1 MSIIPHQL
9 LRNLREFKYIF
20 PLQHRRAFSLR
31 DLVKISLVP
40 ECAPPA
46 GKLVQDVEERRFRH
60 YHQAL
65 LGKTLAQ
72 YPDQSVGSLLWS
84 VEVFRWV
91 GIHVL

>member
-31 DLVKISLVP
+31 ELVKISLVP

-46 GKLVQDVEERRFRH
+46 GKLVQEVEERQFRH
-60 YHQAL
+60 YHQVL
-65 LGKTLAQ
+65 LREGFA
-72 YPDQSVGSLLWS
+72 
-84 VEVFRWV
+84 
-91 GIHVL
+91 